1 MIFEAI
7 AVVQTAN
14 TAIGAVK
21 DLLNNGKD
29 LSDCASQLGKY
40 FDAKAKI
47 QKKAGSSQSTGS
59 DLEMFLHLEKLKQAE
74 TELKEI
80 LIYQGRGGLYQ
91 DFLKYQAL
99 QKQKR
104 DEAAEQESKE
114 RIQRQKRTASIVK
127 SVVLVVTILLGI
139 FAVGG
144 LIYWL
149 STLRRV

>member
-14 TAIGAVK
+14 TAITAVK
-21 DLLNNGKD
+21 ELLGNGKD
-29 LSDCASQLGKY
+29 ITDCASQLGQY

-47 QKKAGSSQSTGS
+47 QKKAGSSQSSGS

-114 RIQRQKRTASIVK
+114 RIRRQKQTAGFIK
-127 SVVLVVTILLGI
+127 SVVLIFTLLLGI

-144 LIYWL
+144 AVYWL
-149 STLRRV
+149 STLRPI